1 MNNVTLI
8 DVFFVITGLAVIIIT
23 IMVAIGLFYLITF
36 LRTVRRVARTAQR
49 ASEIISEDLTDLRQ
63 NIKEKGLNL
72 GAVAKFANNIRRK
85 RIYPKK
91 GK

>member
-1 MNNVTLI
+1 MHDITLTE
-8 DVFFVITGLAVIIIT
+8 VFFVITGIAVVIITVLVSI
-23 IMVAIGLFYLITF
+23 ALFYLITF
-36 LRTVRRVARTAQR
+36 LRAVRGVAHTAVR
-49 ASEIISEDLTDLRQ
+49 ASEIVSEDLGELRK

-72 GAVAKFANNIRRK
+72 GAVAKFANGIRRK

>member
-1 MNNVTLI
+1 MNELTI
-8 DVFFVITGLAVIIIT
+8 TEVFFIITGVAIVIIT
-23 IMVAIGLFYLITF
+23 ILIGIALFYLITF
-36 LRTVRRVARTAQR
+36 LRTVRTVAKTAKR
-49 ASEIISEDLTDLRQ
+49 ASEIVSEDLSDLRQ

>member
-1 MNNVTLI
+1 MSITEI
-8 DVFFVITGLAVIIIT
+8 FFIITGIAVVILT
-23 IMVAIGLFYLITF
+23 ILIAIGLFYLITF
-36 LRTVRRVARTAQR
+36 LRTVRTIARTAHR
-49 ASEIISEDLTDLRQ
+49 ASEIIGEDLSDLRQ

-85 RIYPKK
+85 KIIPKK